1 MSFFATGARSFSKA
15 AASQLTKTTTL
26 VSSSQMSLSVPALSI
41 APSSASHSQLY
52 IQAPVVSSTPQMSSI
67 HFTTSLTSSV
77 GSDTVIRVDM
87 TKVLAVLETATAT
100 SGEAM
105 SSKSMAVAAAITTTA
120 LVTYSSGNSSTA
132 CEGDENRRPTQVD
145 RLTCESFSGKSR
157 GAAVSAEEVDYE
169 FNNEDAL
176 SRAATSGSTDI
187 VAVSLLF
194 LRFVFIVS
202 LLS

>member
-1 MSFFATGARSFSKA
+1 MSFFFSPGARSFSKA

-26 VSSSQMSLSVPALSI
+26 VSSSQMSLSVSALSI

-105 SSKSMAVAAAITTTA
+105 SSKSMAVAAAVTTTA

-132 CEGDENRRPTQVD
+132 CEGDENRRP
-145 RLTCESFSGKSR
+145 KSR
-157 GAAVSAEEVDYE
+157 GASDTANAVSAEDVDYE

-176 SRAATSGSTDI
+176 SRAATSGSTN
-187 VAVSLLF
+187 VVVVSMLF
-194 LRFVFIVS
+194 LRYIFIVS